1 MFLRSGFPIISAH
14 PSRPN
19 EHLIASLS
27 LLLAVA
33 VIAITGELENIAET
47 TAKLP

>member
-1 MFLRSGFPIISAH
+1 MFLRPGLPIISAH

-19 EHLIASLS
+19 EHLIVYLS

-33 VIAITGELENIAET
+33 VIAITGEIYLFIYYASPT
-47 TAKLP
+47 